1 MAFAI
6 FVVNKASGFNKESF
20 GGKILTIF
28 ITVKFSILPEA
39 RYFTNR
45 FSKKGLQLIANPY
58 NL

>member
-28 ITVKFSILPEA
+28 ITVKFNASYLKHDIL
-39 RYFTNR
+39 
-45 FSKKGLQLIANPY
+45 LIDLVKRGY
-58 NL
+58 S